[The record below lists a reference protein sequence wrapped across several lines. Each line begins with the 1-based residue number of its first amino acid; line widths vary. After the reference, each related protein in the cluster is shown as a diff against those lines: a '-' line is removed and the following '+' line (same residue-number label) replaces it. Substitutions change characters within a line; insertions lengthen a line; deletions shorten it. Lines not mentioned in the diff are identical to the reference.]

1 MLHMNGVDGSQ
12 TFTDSSASAH
22 TVTAN
27 GNAQIDTAQ
36 YKWTASGL
44 FDGNGDYLTI
54 PDSDDW
60 YFDGDFTIDCWVD
73 LSSLP
78 SDGIGRGIIGQ
89 SQDDNNQWFI
99 RVWNNGGTD
108 YRWQYAARIDGSYSI
123 QCIPDYIP
131 ISTDV
136 WYHIAVSRYD
146 NTYRFF
152 INGTTVKTTSSG
164 ISLPNYSA
172 ALWIGQWCT
181 GNGYFHGWIDELRV
195 SKGIAR
201 WTSDFTPPTSEYD
214 PSYDESITDSFSFD
228 ESLNEHPCTH
238 TQTIDESFS
247 IDDTSVMIG
256 NYAASISDSL
266 SMDDSF
272 SMAWDKYISDSLSID
287 DTSNTKIDYHP
298 VAADSFGVD
307 DTNNTNY
314 TTSPTIEETISM
326 QGLYSATLTVPTRR
340 KKQNTNISG
349 KRISL
354 KFSNDTQDHGL
365 YLEDAIIKLHRS
377 KANDTVSMNHIGGHI
392 SMKFQNNTIDE
403 TIYLEYVNY
412 IIAPLTGR

>member
-1 MLHMNGVDGSQ
+1 MNGVDGSQ

-27 GNAQIDTAQ
+27 GNAQIDTEQ
-36 YKWTASGL
+36 SKFGGASCL
-44 FDGNGDYLTI
+44 FDGNGDYLSI
-54 PDSDDW
+54 PNSSD
-60 YFDGDFTIDCWVD
+60 FDFSSDDFTIDFQIMINAYPPSGWATVVSAFQD
-73 LSSLP
+73 TPAAGWRVLIGTTGTVYMSTTSTGLQSTGTIPLSTWTHVEISRCGATCKVFLAGVYDKSADIVITSP
-78 SDGIGRGIIGQ
+78 TSTLKIG
-89 SQDDNNQWFI
+89 STN
-99 RVWNNGGTD
+99 GTD
-108 YRWQYAARIDGSYSI
+108 W
-123 QCIPDYIP
+123 
-131 ISTDV
+131 
-136 WYHIAVSRYD
+136 
-146 NTYRFF
+146 FF
-152 INGTTVKTTSSG
+152 N
-164 ISLPNYSA
+164 
-172 ALWIGQWCT
+172 
-181 GNGYFHGWIDELRV
+181 GWIDELRIT
-195 SKGIAR
+195 KGIAR
-201 WTSDFTPPTSEYD
+201 HTSDFTPPTSEYD

-377 KANDTVSMNHIGGHI
+377 KENDTVSMNHIGGHI